1 MNNKTFLSSLKNA
14 LNGLQ
19 HAVRTERNLQIEL
32 FAFVLNLV
40 FIVIFDLTYVEISI
54 LLLVCAL
61 VLCMELLNTALEK
74 MADFIEPNRNDKI
87 GLIKDIAAGAVLLA
101 SLFALFVG
109 LVIYLPHLRALILKA

>member
-32 FAFVLNLV
+32 FAFALNLV
-40 FIVIFDLTYVEISI
+40 FIVIFDLTYVEIAI
-54 LLLVCAL
+54 LLLVCAI

-74 MADFIEPNRNDKI
+74 MADFIEPKWNDKI
-87 GLIKDIAAGAVLLA
+87 GLIKDLAAGAVLLA

-109 LVIYLPHLRALILKA
+109 LVIYLPHLKALLLEA